1 MIRKYPSDG
10 THPPGCA
17 EHRKEF
23 SPDGT
28 YGKWIVNHDA
38 RLELPTDTG
47 KDLLRYLKQAAALDP
62 APSPLQK
69 RIAELEMRL
78 GAGAGK

>member
-1 MIRKYPSDG
+1 M
-10 THPPGCA
+10 
-17 EHRKEF
+17 
-23 SPDGT
+23 
-28 YGKWIVNHDA
+28 
-38 RLELPTDTG
+38 PTDTG
-47 KDLLRYLKQAAALDP
+47 NDLLRYLKQAAELDP